1 MVNIEIEQKLQRF
14 LTTIARRQ
22 GINKIVVGAVITDGK
37 NIIIDSNSN
46 AFPKKEVDSNINEA
60 LTAIVEDFRIENFS
74 IIKYV
79 GGFDFRNENNET
91 VRQYNFEITVGQMP
105 LKHSTINSIMQ
116 IINIQNNLPEF
127 LNQKETKILA
137 LLIEQRKERKIKK
150 EKKGFIPSSMR

>member
-60 LTAIVEDFRIENFS
+60 LTVIVEDFRIENFS

-116 IINIQNNLPEF
+116 IINIENNLPEF